1 MYGRVVGLPLFTGIS
16 STDLL
21 EFQDRFM
28 LSIEPINAGTR
39 LLTQGGRSEGLL
51 WIVSGTVRRCN
62 EWMEETVEGPI
73 LVEPERLFG
82 LNNTVGMTWDAV
94 TTLEVIYISKEHVV
108 KHLLRNS
115 IVRIN
120 YLTLL
125 SSLLQRKDKAADVPR
140 SPEEKFRML
149 VRSMRHQNSK
159 ELTLHIKMT
168 ELAERLDISRLNL
181 SRMLNRLAE
190 NGEIEMKRE
199 QITIHG

>member
-28 LSIEPINAGTR
+28 LSIEPIEAGTR
-39 LLTQGGRSEGLL
+39 LLTEGARSEGLL
-51 WIVSGTVRRCN
+51 WIVSGTVKRSS
-62 EWMEETVEGPI
+62 EWMEETLEGPL

-94 TTLEVIYISKEHVV
+94 TSLEVIYISKEHVV
-108 KHLLRNS
+108 RHLLRNN

-125 SSLLQRKDKAADVPR
+125 SSSLQRNDETLSVPR
-140 SPEEKFRML
+140 SPEGKFRMF
-149 VRSMRHQNSK
+149 VRSVRHPRSRQ
-159 ELTLHIKMT
+159 LTLHLKMT
-168 ELAERLDISRLNL
+168 ELAERLDVSRLNL
-181 SRMLNRLAE
+181 SKMLNELAE
-190 NGEIEMKRE
+190 KGEIEIKRE